1 MESYEG
7 AKRPLMVTILGAL
20 YVIMG
25 ILFGLLFFEIPPLA
39 IIIALIYIV
48 IGVGFLRGWKIMWY
62 LGVIFS
68 ILGIIGGLFTLLVL
82 VGIIPLII
90 NIIILVYLFKPNVK
104 RFFLG

>member
-7 AKRPLMVTILGAL
+7 AKRPLMVTILGTL

-25 ILFGLLFFEIPPLA
+25 ILFGLLFFAIPPLA

>member
-7 AKRPLMVTILGAL
+7 AKRPLMVTILRAL

-25 ILFGLLFFEIPPLA
+25 ILFGLLFFAIPPLA